1 VHSLP
6 EELGIMSQNILIVDD
21 EPSIRQMLGFTLS
34 GDGYRY
40 LEAGDAEEAQ
50 ARIEENELALI
61 LLDWMLPGV
70 SGVDF
75 ARKLKR
81 EPRTQGIPIIMLTA
95 RGEEADKVKGFEVGA
110 DDYVTKPFST
120 KELLA
125 RVKAVLRRAAQQP
138 APVEPTSGLT
148 LPAFLECKGL
158 RLDLETH
165 RVSADGVELDLS
177 PTEFRLLHFFF
188 THPERVYTRS
198 QLLDRVWGDNVYI
211 EERTVDVHIRRLR
224 KILQP
229 HGYDGMLQTV
239 RSVGYRF
246 SAQ

>member
-1 VHSLP
+1 
-6 EELGIMSQNILIVDD
+6 MSQHILIVDD

-34 GDGYRY
+34 GDGYGY
-40 LEAGDAEEAQ
+40 VEAGDAEEAQ
-50 ARIEENELALI
+50 ARIDEQEPALI

-70 SGVDF
+70 SGLDF

-81 EPRTQGIPIIMLTA
+81 EPRTHAIPIIMLTA
-95 RGEEADKVKGFEVGA
+95 RGEEADKVRGFEVGA

-125 RVKAVLRRAAQQP
+125 RVRAVLRRVVPQTGNGVAAGATALTGSP
-138 APVEPTSGLT
+138 EP
-148 LPAFLECKGL
+148 LPAFLEYKGL

-165 RVSADGVELDLS
+165 RVTADGTELSLS

-188 THPERVYTRS
+188 NHPERVYSRS

-211 EERTVDVHIRRLR
+211 EERTVDVHVRRLR
-224 KILQP
+224 KILEP
-229 HGYDGMLQTV
+229 FGYDIMLQTV

-246 SAQ
+246 SMQ

>member
-1 VHSLP
+1 M
-6 EELGIMSQNILIVDD
+6 MSQNILIVDD
-21 EPSIRQMLGFTLS
+21 EPAIRQMLGFTLS

-50 ARIEENELALI
+50 ALIEEQEPVLI

-70 SGVDF
+70 SGLDF

-81 EPRTQGIPIIMLTA
+81 EPRTQDIPIIMLTA

-120 KELLA
+120 RELLA
-125 RVKAVLRRAAQQP
+125 RVRAVLRRVVPQA
-138 APVEPTSGLT
+138 LT
-148 LPAFLECKGL
+148 NTTTDLPAELPSFLEYKGL

-165 RVSADGVELDLS
+165 RVTADGTELNLS

-188 THPERVYTRS
+188 NHPERVYSRS

-211 EERTVDVHIRRLR
+211 EERTVDVHVRRLR
-224 KILQP
+224 KIMEP
-229 HGYDGMLQTV
+229 FGYDAMLQTV

-246 SAQ
+246 SMQ